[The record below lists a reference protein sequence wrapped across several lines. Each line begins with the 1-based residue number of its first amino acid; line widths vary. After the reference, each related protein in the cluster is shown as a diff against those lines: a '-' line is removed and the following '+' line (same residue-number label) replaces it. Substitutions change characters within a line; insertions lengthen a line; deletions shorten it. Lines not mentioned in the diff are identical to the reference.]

1 MSWPW
6 HWYGTGPAISQA
18 EADRLHA
25 QADACGYQIC
35 IDARI
40 EPEPEAGA

>member
-1 MSWPW
+1 MSWTW
-6 HWYGTGPAISQA
+6 HWYGTGPVISQA

-35 IDARI
+35 IEARI
-40 EPEPEAGA
+40 EPEAGA

>member
-1 MSWPW
+1 MSLPW

-35 IDARI
+35 IGARI
-40 EPEPEAGA
+40 EPEPEAGG